1 MKKLL
6 LSAVFVASI
15 AAPALAQSF
24 TPEFGSGN
32 DRNVP
37 QADRSTGGANSAY
50 AAYAYKPAPT
60 RYHARRERGNGGANS
75 AYAYTPAQK
84 QMGSD
89 YAKVFGFSY

>member
-50 AAYAYKPAPT
+50 A
-60 RYHARRERGNGGANS
+60 
-75 AYAYTPAQK
+75 YTPAQK